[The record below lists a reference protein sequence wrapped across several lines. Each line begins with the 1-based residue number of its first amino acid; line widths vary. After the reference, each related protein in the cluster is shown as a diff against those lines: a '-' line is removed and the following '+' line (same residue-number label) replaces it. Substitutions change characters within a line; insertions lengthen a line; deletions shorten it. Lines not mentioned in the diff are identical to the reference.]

1 MIELLGQ
8 YRPADNYTFRGQ
20 GNANS
25 LRLVLVMAG
34 GEVGDAGVVAAA
46 QDLVEFGRA
55 AAEGRLLRGG
65 VDDDD
70 GYLGAFWDVDGAG
83 EADDAVF
90 VNAVEGLHARKP
102 RVGDYSL
109 FCVLKDFFRKL
120 LVCENRKLG
129 VVY

>member
-1 MIELLGQ
+1 M
-8 YRPADNYTFRGQ
+8 F
-20 GNANS
+20 
-25 LRLVLVMAG
+25 VVAG
-34 GEVGDAGVVAAA
+34 GDVVLSRVEAFVE
-46 QDLVEFGRA
+46 QGVEFGRI
-55 AAEGRLLRGG
+55 AAEGRLCRGG
-65 VDDDD
+65 VDDGD
-70 GYLGAFWDVDGAG
+70 GYVGAFGYVDGAG

-90 VNAVEGLHARKP
+90 VNAVEGLHVRKP